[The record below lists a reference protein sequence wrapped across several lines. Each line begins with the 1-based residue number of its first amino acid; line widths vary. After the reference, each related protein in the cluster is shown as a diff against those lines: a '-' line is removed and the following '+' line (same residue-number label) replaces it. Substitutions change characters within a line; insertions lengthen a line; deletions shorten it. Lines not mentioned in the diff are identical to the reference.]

1 MIEHLVINGG
11 GPTGL
16 LSYSALKTVIENGIV
31 NMENIKT
38 IYGTSIGAIIG
49 IILSLKYDLKTLDDY
64 LIKRPWDNVIKI
76 KPEDFFEFFYR
87 KSILSF
93 NFPELILQPLLEAKD
108 LSMNITMKEFYEFSN
123 IEHHIFTVELNSLK
137 TVDINY
143 KTFPDLTLIKALEM
157 TSAFPFLCKPVF
169 MDGNCYIDGGFINNY
184 PLNNCIKDN
193 NCPLENILGV
203 RNTYNNEDNSNIKE
217 DSNFL
222 KYFQDVLA
230 IIVKYFQNNNGI
242 HMTIPYEIKL
252 DCTNISGD
260 FSSWTS
266 YLTESEKR
274 VELFEV
280 GVKSAKDFLDG
291 LQVSS

>member
-16 LSYSALKTVIENGIV
+16 LSYSSLKTVIEHGIV
-31 NMENIKT
+31 NMNNIKT

-49 IILSLKYDLKTLDDY
+49 VFFSLKYDLKTLDDY
-64 LIKRPWDNVIKI
+64 LIKRPWDTVIKI

-93 NFPELILQPLLEAKD
+93 NFPELVLQPLLEAKD

-123 IEHHIFTVELNSLK
+123 IEHHFFAVELNSLK
-137 TVDINY
+137 TIDINY

-157 TSAFPFLCKPVF
+157 TSAFPFLFKPIF
-169 MDGNCYIDGGFINNY
+169 MEGKCYIDGGFINNY

-203 RNTYNNEDNSNIKE
+203 RNIYKEEEKNIE
-217 DSNFL
+217 ENTNFIQ
-222 KYFQDVLA
+222 YFQQVLG
-230 IIVKYFQNNNGI
+230 IIVKYFQNNNGEA
-242 HMTIPYEIKL
+242 TPIPYEIKL
-252 DCTNISGD
+252 DCSKINGD
-260 FSSWTS
+260 FSSWTN

-274 VELFEV
+274 IELFDY
-280 GVKSAKDFLDG
+280 GVKSGKDFLDS